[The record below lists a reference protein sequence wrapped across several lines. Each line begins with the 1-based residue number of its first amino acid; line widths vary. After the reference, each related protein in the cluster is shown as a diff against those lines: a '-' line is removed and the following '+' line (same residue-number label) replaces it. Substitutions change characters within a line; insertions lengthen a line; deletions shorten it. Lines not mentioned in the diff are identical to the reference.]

1 MIAAASDDRR
11 WTGLAYGYAML
22 VAGLLGYFLMRIPI
36 QVSDCFSDLASLRQ
50 SMTEL
55 VSAALWQHSFLRP
68 GRYVQLK
75 IVYELA
81 HGQYHYA
88 FRFVHVAHV
97 LVLVALFV
105 RLVRPRSAAGLV
117 SLPLALAV
125 LVGGHTFADTLRE
138 AFPINHYLTIV
149 VACAAAANL
158 SFAPRQWW
166 TDVLAVALL
175 AVSALTL
182 ESGVLVWVVL
192 VAGAMAGLRGVSRPG
207 LAAATAVLALY
218 FVVRLFVLDVGMP
231 TLADREAGFGF
242 RRYGGGEL
250 HEMFGTGVLPF
261 YAYNL
266 GASLLGMLAREPRD
280 GIFQLTASVR
290 RGGLDLPMAIGA
302 ATTLLASVL
311 VLHAVWTRRHVWL
324 ARRFERDDQILALFC
339 AMLVANAALGY
350 AYTKDVILA
359 PAGFFYA
366 GAVFVACRRLVE
378 AASVRRVAPWAAASV
393 LFVLSSG
400 WAVRAVGIHASLADT
415 ALDVRNQWVYVDDWV
430 ASRRVPMPPPVE
442 ALKQQLYDDALLR
455 HPARPVLLE
464 RWTGLFEMK

>member
-1 MIAAASDDRR
+1 VIAAVPEARR
-11 WTGLAYGYAML
+11 WTGLAYGYAMFA
-22 VAGLLGYFLMRIPI
+22 AGLLGYFLMRIPI

-81 HGQYHYA
+81 NGHYHYA

-97 LVLVALFV
+97 LALAALFV
-105 RLVRPRSAAGLV
+105 RFVRPRTAAAVV

-125 LVGGHTFADTLRE
+125 LVGAHTFAGTLRE

-158 SFAPRQWW
+158 SFAHPRWW
-166 TDVLAVALL
+166 IDVLAVLLL
-175 AVSALTL
+175 AVSAMTL
-182 ESGVLVWVVL
+182 ESGVLVWVVFA
-192 VAGAMAGLRGVSRPG
+192 AGAMVGLRGVSRTG
-207 LAAATAVLALY
+207 LVAATGVLALY
-218 FVVRLFVLDVGMP
+218 FVLRLVVLDVGMP

-250 HEMFGTGVLPF
+250 QEMFGKSVTPF

-266 GASLLGMLAREPRD
+266 GASLLGMLAGEPRD
-280 GIFQLTASVR
+280 GVFRLTDSVR
-290 RGGLDLPMAIGA
+290 RGALDASLALGVV
-302 ATTLLASVL
+302 TTLLASLL
-311 VLHAVWTRRHVWL
+311 VLHAVWTRRRAWL

-339 AMLVANAALGY
+339 AMLVANVALGY

-366 GAVFVACRRLVE
+366 AAVFVACRRLVE
-378 AASVRRVAPWAAASV
+378 SAAARRVAPWVASSL
-393 LFVLSSG
+393 LFVLSTG

-415 ALDVRNQWVYVDDWV
+415 AFEVRNQWVYVDDWI
-430 ASRRVPMPPPVE
+430 ASRRVVTTPPVE

-455 HPARPVLLE
+455 HPARPILLE

>member
-1 MIAAASDDRR
+1 VTAAAPAGRR
-11 WTGLAYGYAML
+11 WTGLAYGYAL
-22 VAGLLGYFLMRIPI
+22 LTAGLLGYFLMRIPI

-50 SMTEL
+50 SMREL

-81 HGQYHYA
+81 QGQYHYA
-88 FRFVHVAHV
+88 FRLVHVAHV
-97 LVLVALFV
+97 LALAALLV
-105 RLVRPRSAAGLV
+105 RLVQPRTSAAVV

-149 VACAAAANL
+149 VACAVAANL
-158 SFAPRQWW
+158 SFARPRWW
-166 TDVLAVALL
+166 IDVFAVVLL
-175 AVSALTL
+175 AASALTL

-192 VAGAMAGLRGVSRPG
+192 VAGAMMGLRGVSRSG
-207 LAAATAVLALY
+207 LAAATGVLALY
-218 FVVRLFVLDVGMP
+218 FIVRLFVLDVGMP

-250 HEMFGTGVLPF
+250 QQMFGSGVLPF

-266 GASLLGMLAREPRD
+266 GVSLLGMLVREPRD
-280 GIFQLTASVR
+280 GVFRLTDSIR
-290 RGGLDLPMAIGA
+290 RGELDLPMAVGVV
-302 ATTLLASVL
+302 TTGLASLV
-311 VLHAVWTRRHVWL
+311 VLHTVWTRRQAWL
-324 ARRFERDDQILALFC
+324 AWRFERDDQILGMFC
-339 AMLVANAALGY
+339 AVLVANVALAY

-366 GAVFVACRRLVE
+366 AAVFVACRRLVE
-378 AASVRRVAPWAAASV
+378 AASTRRVVPWVAASI

-415 ALDVRNQWVYVDDWV
+415 ALEVRNQWVYVDDWI
-430 ASRRVPMPPPVE
+430 ASRRIQMSPPVE